1 LNGEAS
7 LSSLIVHFDLVQTLI
22 RLTQL
27 NESLDERPGATGSL
41 VSLLRWTARE
51 MEGQVTVVRAGGQ
64 LYFALIE
71 NRSFLT
77 SKNSGSQFN
86 RSIGKNVA

>member
-1 LNGEAS
+1 MVNV
-7 LSSLIVHFDLVQTLI
+7 I
-22 RLTQL
+22 
-27 NESLDERPGATGSL
+27 
-41 VSLLRWTARE
+41 LRDIMPSKINHSPFTIHNS
-51 MEGQVTVVRAGGQ
+51 Q

-86 RSIGKNVA
+86 RSIVSASCGGR

>member
-1 LNGEAS
+1 LPPHNAE
-7 LSSLIVHFDLVQTLI
+7 LIAR
-22 RLTQL
+22 RLTL
-27 NESLDERPGATGSL
+27 
-41 VSLLRWTARE
+41 
-51 MEGQVTVVRAGGQ
+51 

-86 RSIGKNVA
+86 RSIGLESMTLSSYVLVVVLGSLFESESSTQAGISCAVYSVLPLSPVRNCSV

>member
-1 LNGEAS
+1 MFSAT
-7 LSSLIVHFDLVQTLI
+7 HFQSALH
-22 RLTQL
+22 
-27 NESLDERPGATGSL
+27 
-41 VSLLRWTARE
+41 
-51 MEGQVTVVRAGGQ
+51 

-86 RSIGKNVA
+86 RSISVQNHFVKDALGRSDGVEQAGQDGILPYNGRTLAES

>member
-1 LNGEAS
+1 M
-7 LSSLIVHFDLVQTLI
+7 VRKVLVYLG
-22 RLTQL
+22 R
-27 NESLDERPGATGSL
+27 
-41 VSLLRWTARE
+41 
-51 MEGQVTVVRAGGQ
+51 TV

-86 RSIGKNVA
+86 RSIAERDRSTVCQ